1 MNEQMQ
7 KQFHKRQYPLVRY
20 LGLLLAVALL
30 FTGVTFARYATN
42 SNIAASIGIAAFD
55 VDYTIEGINSTTF
68 GNMDYW
74 QSSGGAWLEQ
84 GAGSAR
90 TVRIQFTNNGG
101 VAVQP
106 TLRLSGPADFW
117 ENIALQIAQGTTATA
132 ESGSGGQVDA
142 SSAFA
147 GESISTQYVI
157 ADLLRER
164 EGGVNVGG
172 DSPAAGEETHNYTY
186 NDYINW
192 DTDNWD
198 TEPANGATQDQEGVC
213 VFDTAFS
220 DQFGQRE
227 SSNYGM
233 IGEKLQMEGGFRL
246 SADGTKFE
254 KDTLTATRTEK
265 YYKDTDGTITEVPEG
280 ERYPMTMTIK
290 AEMRTVKYS
299 VGYARKEGNHGLPAL
314 YLDCKKYM
322 PYYTIEIKADRLVL
336 APKGKEGDTKTV
348 ILFMT
353 WTNSVTPAELSDNVQ
368 IEPGSAEGSTEEPKI
383 NYMTNLL
390 DSGGELYD
398 KDKKLVTT
406 VLGYHFNDTAV
417 PVCDKEGNP
426 IDENGD
432 PATTTVRITNTFGES
447 GISSTSYE
455 HIASL
460 SGDDSPFPHLMK
472 QHSGTIYR
480 CSNTD
485 APTYVNID
493 NITKEVDASTVAYD
507 MSEAEDGVTRT
518 YTVASEIGYTTDFR
532 VVLEQAS
539 EAPAAQQP

>member
-7 KQFHKRQYPLVRY
+7 KQFHKRQYPLARY

-55 VDYTIEGINSTTF
+55 VKYTIEGINSTTF

-90 TVRIQFTNNGG
+90 TVRIQFNNKGG

-117 ENIALQIAQGTTATA
+117 ENIALQIALGDDAGGTF
-132 ESGSGGQVDA
+132 A
-142 SSAFA
+142 SDSL
-147 GESISTQYVI
+147 STQYVL
-157 ADLLRER
+157 ADLLRVR
-164 EGGVNVGG
+164 TGGVNVDGKT
-172 DSPAAGEETHNYTY
+172 PAAGEETHNYTY

-220 DQFGQRE
+220 DQFGQLGIGQDEQLLGETLQMSGGINADGSGTVTAVRE
-227 SSNYGM
+227 SKYGAS
-233 IGEKLQMEGGFRL
+233 GDL
-246 SADGTKFE
+246 D
-254 KDTLTATRTEK
+254 
-265 YYKDTDGTITEVPEG
+265 ITNAG
-280 ERYPMTMTIK
+280 MTMTIK
-290 AEMRTVKYS
+290 AEMREVEYS
-299 VGYARKEGNHGLPAL
+299 VGYARRDSSGGLPAL
-314 YLDCKKYM
+314 YLDCSKEM
-322 PYYTIEIKADRLVL
+322 LYYTIDIEADRLLL
-336 APKGKEGDTKTV
+336 APKGEEGDTKTV

-353 WTNSVTPAELSDNVQ
+353 WTNSVAPVELTDDVKVYDEKMEGLLKTGGYLDNSKS
-368 IEPGSAEGSTEEPKI
+368 IE
-383 NYMTNLL
+383 
-390 DSGGELYD
+390 
-398 KDKKLVTT
+398 
-406 VLGYHFNDTAV
+406 VLGYHFNQNGV
-417 PVCDKEGNP
+417 PECDASGNP
-426 IDENGD
+426 IVENGA
-432 PATTTVRITNTFGES
+432 PVTTTVRITNTFGES
-447 GISSTSYE
+447 GPTYE

-460 SGDDSPFPHLMK
+460 SGDDSPFAHPMEWYADV
-472 QHSGTIYR
+472 QIDQTNSGTIYK
-480 CSNTD
+480 CSNTGT
-485 APTYVNID
+485 ATTYVNLSGVP
-493 NITKEVDASTVAYD
+493 TTVDASTVAYD

>member
-90 TVRIQFTNNGG
+90 TVRIQFKNNGG

-106 TLRLSGPADFW
+106 TLRLSGPAAFW
-117 ENIALQIAQGTTATA
+117 ENIALQLALGDDVGGTF
-132 ESGSGGQVDA
+132 A
-142 SSAFA
+142 SASL
-147 GESISTQYVI
+147 STQYVI
-157 ADLLRER
+157 ADLLRVR
-164 EGGVNVGG
+164 GNGTAMGG
-172 DSPAAGEETHNYTY
+172 ETHNYTY
-186 NDYINW
+186 GSYIDW
-192 DTDNWD
+192 DAQSS
-198 TEPANGATQDQEGVC
+198 ANEAKEGV
-213 VFDTAFS
+213 FNTEFS
-220 DQFGQRE
+220 DQFGQLGYTGAGQDE
-227 SSNYGM
+227 QLL
-233 IGEKLQMEGGFRL
+233 GETLQMSGSMQASGG
-246 SADGTKFE
+246 SV
-254 KDTLTATRTEK
+254 TAERVSK
-265 YYKDTDGTITEVPEG
+265 YDENEEIIDFAAL
-280 ERYPMTMTIK
+280 TMTITGTTTK
-290 AEMRTVKYS
+290 EEKYS
-299 VGYARKEGNHGLPAL
+299 VGYARRDSSGGLPAL
-314 YLDCKKYM
+314 YLDCSKEM
-322 PYYTIEIKADRLVL
+322 LYYTIDIEADRLLL
-336 APKGKEGDTKTV
+336 APKGEEGDTKTV

-353 WTNSVTPAELSDNVQ
+353 WTNSVAPVELTDAVQ
-368 IEPGSAEGSTEEPKI
+368 I
-383 NYMTNLL
+383 
-390 DSGGELYD
+390 D
-398 KDKKLVTT
+398 KDKMTELLASGGMLTDNANKNVAE
-406 VLGYHFNDTAV
+406 VLGYHFNDNAV
-417 PVCDKEGNP
+417 PVC
-426 IDENGD
+426 IENGS
-432 PATTTVRITNTFGES
+432 PIIEENGEPQLTTVRITNTFGES

-480 CSNTD
+480 CSN
-485 APTYVNID
+485 AKPTVYVDISKIKSTID
-493 NITKEVDASTVAYD
+493 PSTIAMA
-507 MSEAEDGVTRT
+507 MSDDGTSLN
-518 YTVASEIGYTTDFR
+518 YTVATEIGYTTDFR

>member
-42 SNIAASIGIAAFD
+42 TNIPASVGIAAFD

-90 TVRIQFTNNGG
+90 TVRIQFNNKGG

-106 TLRLSGPADFW
+106 TLRLSGPAAFW
-117 ENIALQIAQGTTATA
+117 ENIALQLALGDNVGGTF
-132 ESGSGGQVDA
+132 A
-142 SSAFA
+142 SASL
-147 GESISTQYVI
+147 STQYVI

-164 EGGVNVGG
+164 GGGVNVDGET
-172 DSPAAGEETHNYTY
+172 PAADEEKHNYTY
-186 NDYINW
+186 SDYIQW
-192 DTDNWD
+192 STSS
-198 TEPANGATQDQEGVC
+198 TENGAEKG
-213 VFDTAFS
+213 VFDTKFS
-220 DQFGQRE
+220 DQFGQLGYAGAGQDE
-227 SSNYGM
+227 QLL
-233 IGEKLQMEGGFRL
+233 GETLRMSGSMQASGGSVTAERL
-246 SADGTKFE
+246 SKYDENEE
-254 KDTLTATRTEK
+254 KIDFAAL
-265 YYKDTDGTITEVPEG
+265 
-280 ERYPMTMTIK
+280 TMTITGTTKK
-290 AEMRTVKYS
+290 AEQYS
-299 VGYARKEGNHGLPAL
+299 VGYARRDSSGGLPAL
-314 YLDCKKYM
+314 YLDCQKSM

-336 APKGKEGDTKTV
+336 KPRETKTV

-353 WTNSVTPAELSDNVQ
+353 WTNSVAPAELTDQVKVDKKDWETLLKKGGSLSDT
-368 IEPGSAEGSTEEPKI
+368 S
-383 NYMTNLL
+383 
-390 DSGGELYD
+390 D
-398 KDKKLVTT
+398 KDVAA
-406 VLGYHFNDTAV
+406 VLGYHFNQNGV
-417 PVCDKEGNP
+417 PECDASGNP

-480 CSNTD
+480 CSN
-485 APTYVNID
+485 AKPTAYVDISKIKSTID
-493 NITKEVDASTVAYD
+493 QSTIAMA
-507 MSEAEDGVTRT
+507 MSDNGTSLD
-518 YTVASEIGYTTDFR
+518 YTVATEIGYTTDFR

>member
-42 SNIAASIGIAAFD
+42 SGIAASVGIAAFD
-55 VDYTIEGINSTTF
+55 VDYTIEGVNSTTF

-106 TLRLSGPADFW
+106 TLRLSGPAAFW
-117 ENIALQIAQGTTATA
+117 ENIALQLALGDGDDVGGTF
-132 ESGSGGQVDA
+132 A
-142 SSAFA
+142 SASL
-147 GESISTQYVI
+147 STQYVI
-157 ADLLRER
+157 ADLLRVR
-164 EGGVNVGG
+164 TGGVNVDGKT
-172 DSPAAGEETHNYTY
+172 PAAGEETHNYTY

-220 DQFGQRE
+220 DQFGQLGIGQDEQLLGETLQMSGGINADGSGTVTAVRE
-227 SSNYGM
+227 SKYGAS
-233 IGEKLQMEGGFRL
+233 GDL
-246 SADGTKFE
+246 D
-254 KDTLTATRTEK
+254 
-265 YYKDTDGTITEVPEG
+265 ITNAG
-280 ERYPMTMTIK
+280 MTMTIK

-299 VGYARKEGNHGLPAL
+299 VGYARRDSHGGLPAL
-314 YLDCKKYM
+314 YLDCQKSM

-336 APKGKEGDTKTV
+336 KPRETKTV

-353 WTNSVTPAELSDNVQ
+353 WTNSVAPVELTEQVRVSGWKDLLEKGGSLSDT
-368 IEPGSAEGSTEEPKI
+368 EG
-383 NYMTNLL
+383 
-390 DSGGELYD
+390 
-398 KDKKLVTT
+398 KKVAD
-406 VLGYHFNDTAV
+406 VLGYHFNTSGV
-417 PVCDKEGNP
+417 PVVQQNEEGKW
-426 IDENGD
+426 EKTGE
-432 PATTTVRITNTFGES
+432 TTTVCVTNTFGES

-460 SGDDSPFPHLMK
+460 SEDDSPFPHSME
-472 QHSGTIYR
+472 QQPDDDNIYG
-480 CSNTD
+480 CSNAD
-485 APTYVNID
+485 PVYVDIENIEKTID
-493 NITKEVDASTVAYD
+493 PSTIAMAMSDDGTTRNYAVA
-507 MSEAEDGVTRT
+507 T
-518 YTVASEIGYTTDFR
+518 EIGYTADFR

>member
-7 KQFHKRQYPLVRY
+7 KQFHRRQYPLVRY

-42 SNIAASIGIAAFD
+42 TNIPASVGIAAFD

-74 QSSGGAWLEQ
+74 QSSGGTWLAQ

-90 TVRIQFTNNGG
+90 TVRIQFKNNGG

-106 TLRLSGPADFW
+106 TLRLSGPAAFW
-117 ENIALQIAQGTTATA
+117 ENIALQLALGDDVGGTF
-132 ESGSGGQVDA
+132 A
-142 SSAFA
+142 SASL
-147 GESISTQYVI
+147 STQYVI
-157 ADLLRER
+157 ADLLRVR
-164 EGGVNVGG
+164 GGGVNVDGET
-172 DSPAAGEETHNYTY
+172 PAAGEETHNYTY

-227 SSNYGM
+227 SSDYGM
-233 IGEKLQMEGGFRL
+233 IGETLKMSGGFQL
-246 SADGTKFE
+246 SDDEPKFE

-299 VGYARKEGNHGLPAL
+299 VGYARRDSSGGLPAL
-314 YLDCKKYM
+314 YLDCQKSM

-336 APKGKEGDTKTV
+336 KPGETKTV

-353 WTNSVTPAELSDNVQ
+353 WTNSVAPAELTDQVKVDKKDWETLLKKGGSLSDT
-368 IEPGSAEGSTEEPKI
+368 S
-383 NYMTNLL
+383 
-390 DSGGELYD
+390 D
-398 KDKKLVTT
+398 KDVAA
-406 VLGYHFNDTAV
+406 VLGYHFNTSGV
-417 PVCDKEGNP
+417 PVVQQNEEDAWEETG
-426 IDENGD
+426 E
-432 PATTTVRITNTFGES
+432 TTTVRITNTFGES

-472 QHSGTIYR
+472 QHSGTIYK
-480 CSNTD
+480 CSN
-485 APTYVNID
+485 AKPTAYVDISKIKSTID
-493 NITKEVDASTVAYD
+493 QSTIAMA
-507 MSEAEDGVTRT
+507 MSDNGTSLD
-518 YTVASEIGYTTDFR
+518 YTVATEIGYTTDFR

>member
-55 VDYTIEGINSTTF
+55 VDYTIEGVNSTTF

-74 QSSGGAWLEQ
+74 QSSGGTWLEQ

-117 ENIALQIAQGTTATA
+117 ENIALQIAQGTTS
-132 ESGSGGQVDA
+132 ESGSGEQVDA

-147 GESISTQYVI
+147 GESISTQYVF
-157 ADLLRER
+157 ADLLRVR
-164 EGGVNVGG
+164 TGGVNVDGKN
-172 DSPAAGEETHNYTY
+172 PAAGEETHNYTY

-213 VFDTAFS
+213 VFDTKFS

-233 IGEKLQMEGGFRL
+233 IGEKLQMNGGFQL
-246 SADGTKFE
+246 STDGTKFE

-265 YYKDTDGTITEVPEG
+265 YYKDTDGTITEVPED

-290 AEMRTVKYS
+290 AEMRTVEYS

-314 YLDCKKYM
+314 YLDCQKIM

-336 APKGKEGDTKTV
+336 APGETKTV

-353 WTNSVTPAELSDNVQ
+353 WTNSSAPAELTDNVQ
-368 IEPGSAEGSTEEPKI
+368 IDQTKMEQLLRSSGSLTDNA
-383 NYMTNLL
+383 N
-390 DSGGELYD
+390 
-398 KDKKLVTT
+398 KDVSE
-406 VLGYHFNDTAV
+406 VLGYHFNDNAV
-417 PVCDKEGNP
+417 PVCNEYGTP
-426 IDENGD
+426 IVENGE
-432 PATTTVRITNTFGES
+432 PQRTTVRITNTFGAG
-447 GISSTSYE
+447 GISTSYE

-460 SGDDSPFPHLMK
+460 SGDDSPFAHPMESHG
-472 QHSGTIYR
+472 GTIYK
-480 CSNTD
+480 CSNAD
-485 APTYVNID
+485 EPIYVNLSGVP
-493 NITKEVDASTVAYD
+493 TTVDASTVAYD
-507 MSEAEDGVTRT
+507 MSETGTERT

-539 EAPAAQQP
+539 EVPAAQQP

>member
-20 LGLLLAVALL
+20 LSLLLAVALL

-55 VDYTIEGINSTTF
+55 VKYTIEGVNSTTF

-74 QSSGGAWLEQ
+74 QSSGGTWLAQ

-90 TVRIQFTNNGG
+90 TVRIQFKNNGG

-117 ENIALQIAQGTTATA
+117 ENIALQLALGDDVGGTF
-132 ESGSGGQVDA
+132 A
-142 SSAFA
+142 SSNL
-147 GESISTQYVI
+147 STQYVI
-157 ADLLRER
+157 ADLLRVR
-164 EGGVNVGG
+164 EGGTTMG
-172 DSPAAGEETHNYTY
+172 DETHNYTY
-186 NDYINW
+186 GSYIDW
-192 DTDNWD
+192 AAQ
-198 TEPANGATQDQEGVC
+198 PSANGATGGV
-213 VFDTAFS
+213 FNTEFS
-220 DQFGQRE
+220 DQFGQLG
-227 SSNYGM
+227 YTGTGQ
-233 IGEKLQMEGGFRL
+233 GEQLLGETLQMSGSMQASGGSVTAERL
-246 SADGTKFE
+246 SKYDENEE
-254 KDTLTATRTEK
+254 KIDFAAL
-265 YYKDTDGTITEVPEG
+265 
-280 ERYPMTMTIK
+280 TMTITGTTKK
-290 AEMRTVKYS
+290 AEQYS
-299 VGYARKEGNHGLPAL
+299 VGYARRDSSGGLPAL
-314 YLDCKKYM
+314 YLDCQKSM

-336 APKGKEGDTKTV
+336 KPRETKTV

-353 WTNSVTPAELSDNVQ
+353 WTNSVAPAELSDNVQ
-368 IEPGSAEGSTEEPKI
+368 IEPGSAEGSTEESKI

-417 PVCDKEGNP
+417 PVCDKAGKP
-426 IDENGD
+426 ISENGA
-432 PATTTVRITNTFGES
+432 PQLPTVRITNTFGES
-447 GISSTSYE
+447 GISTSYE

-460 SGDDSPFPHLMK
+460 SGDDSPFAHPMVYSK
-472 QHSGTIYR
+472 TIDNKTIYE
-480 CSNTD
+480 CSNTGT
-485 APTYVNID
+485 ATTYVDIN

-507 MSEAEDGVTRT
+507 MSETGTERT

-539 EAPAAQQP
+539 EVPAAQQP

>member
-42 SNIAASIGIAAFD
+42 SGIAASVGIAAFD
-55 VDYTIEGINSTTF
+55 VDYTIEGVNSTTF

-106 TLRLSGPADFW
+106 TLRLSGPAAFW
-117 ENIALQIAQGTTATA
+117 ENIALQLALGDGDDVGGTF
-132 ESGSGGQVDA
+132 A
-142 SSAFA
+142 SASL
-147 GESISTQYVI
+147 STQYVI
-157 ADLLRER
+157 ADLLRVR
-164 EGGVNVGG
+164 TGGVNVDGKT
-172 DSPAAGEETHNYTY
+172 PAAGEETHNYTY

-220 DQFGQRE
+220 DQFGQLGYAGAGQDE
-227 SSNYGM
+227 QLL
-233 IGEKLQMEGGFRL
+233 GETLQMSGSMQASGG
-246 SADGTKFE
+246 SV
-254 KDTLTATRTEK
+254 TAERASK
-265 YYKDTDGTITEVPEG
+265 YDENGAISDVAAL
-280 ERYPMTMTIK
+280 TMTITGTTK
-290 AEMRTVKYS
+290 AEQYS
-299 VGYARKEGNHGLPAL
+299 VGYARRDSHGGLPAL
-314 YLDCKKYM
+314 YLDCQKEM
-322 PYYTIEIKADRLVL
+322 LYYTIDIEAEALTVPAGGSIS
-336 APKGKEGDTKTV
+336 V

-353 WTNSVTPAELSDNVQ
+353 WTNSVAPVELTDAVQ
-368 IEPGSAEGSTEEPKI
+368 IDKEKMTELLAPGGMLTDNANKNVAE
-383 NYMTNLL
+383 
-390 DSGGELYD
+390 
-398 KDKKLVTT
+398 
-406 VLGYHFNDTAV
+406 VLGYHFNDNAV
-417 PVCDKEGNP
+417 PVC
-426 IDENGD
+426 IENGS
-432 PATTTVRITNTFGES
+432 PIIEENGEQQLTTVRITNTFGES

-472 QHSGTIYR
+472 QHSETIYK
-480 CSNTD
+480 CSNTED
-485 APTYVNID
+485 EPTYVNLSGVP
-493 NITKEVDASTVAYD
+493 TTVDASTVAFD
-507 MSEAEDGVTRT
+507 MSKVDDGVTRT

>member
-42 SNIAASIGIAAFD
+42 TNIPASVGIAAFD
-55 VDYTIEGINSTTF
+55 VKYTIEGVNSTTF

-106 TLRLSGPADFW
+106 TLRLSGPAAFW
-117 ENIALQIAQGTTATA
+117 ENIALQLALGDDVGGTF
-132 ESGSGGQVDA
+132 A
-142 SSAFA
+142 SDSL
-147 GESISTQYVI
+147 STQYVL
-157 ADLLRER
+157 ADLLRVR
-164 EGGVNVGG
+164 TGGVNVDGKT
-172 DSPAAGEETHNYTY
+172 PAADEEKHNYTY
-186 NDYINW
+186 SDYIQW
-192 DTDNWD
+192 STSS
-198 TEPANGATQDQEGVC
+198 TENGAEKG
-213 VFDTAFS
+213 VFDTKFS
-220 DQFGQRE
+220 DQFGQLGYAGAGQDE
-227 SSNYGM
+227 QLL
-233 IGEKLQMEGGFRL
+233 GETLRMSGSMQASGGSVTAERL
-246 SADGTKFE
+246 SKYDENEE
-254 KDTLTATRTEK
+254 KIDFAAL
-265 YYKDTDGTITEVPEG
+265 
-280 ERYPMTMTIK
+280 TMTITGTTKK
-290 AEMRTVKYS
+290 AEQYS
-299 VGYARKEGNHGLPAL
+299 VGYARRDSSGGLPAL
-314 YLDCKKYM
+314 YLDCQKSM

-336 APKGKEGDTKTV
+336 KPRETKTV

-353 WTNSVTPAELSDNVQ
+353 WTNSVAPAELTDQVKVDKKDWETLLKKGGSLSDT
-368 IEPGSAEGSTEEPKI
+368 S
-383 NYMTNLL
+383 
-390 DSGGELYD
+390 D
-398 KDKKLVTT
+398 KDVAA
-406 VLGYHFNDTAV
+406 VLGYHFNQNGV
-417 PVCDKEGNP
+417 PECDASGNP

-480 CSNTD
+480 CSN
-485 APTYVNID
+485 AKPTAYVDISKIKSTID
-493 NITKEVDASTVAYD
+493 QSTIAMA
-507 MSEAEDGVTRT
+507 MSDNGTSLD
-518 YTVASEIGYTTDFR
+518 YTVATEIGYTTDFR

>member
-1 MNEQMQ
+1 M
-7 KQFHKRQYPLVRY
+7 RY

-42 SNIAASIGIAAFD
+42 SGIAASVGIAAFD

-90 TVRIQFTNNGG
+90 TVRIKFVNNGG

-106 TLRLSGPADFW
+106 TLRLSGPAAFW
-117 ENIALQIAQGTTATA
+117 ENIALQLAQGTTA
-132 ESGSGGQVDA
+132 ESGSDGQVNA

-164 EGGVNVGG
+164 EGGTAMGG
-172 DSPAAGEETHNYTY
+172 ETHNYTY
-186 NDYINW
+186 GSYIDWAAQPSAND
-192 DTDNWD
+192 
-198 TEPANGATQDQEGVC
+198 AKGG
-213 VFDTAFS
+213 VFDTIFS

-227 SSNYGM
+227 SSDYGM

-254 KDTLTATRTEK
+254 KNTLTATRTEK
-265 YYKDTDGTITEVPEG
+265 YYKDTDGTIKEVPEG

-290 AEMRTVKYS
+290 AEMRTTEKYS
-299 VGYARKEGNHGLPAL
+299 IGYSRRDSSGGLPAV
-314 YLDCKKYM
+314 YLDCQKSM

-336 APKGKEGDTKTV
+336 KPGETKTV

-353 WTNSVTPAELSDNVQ
+353 WTNSVAPVELTEQVRVSGWKDLLEKGGNLSD
-368 IEPGSAEGSTEEPKI
+368 T
-383 NYMTNLL
+383 
-390 DSGGELYD
+390 GGND
-398 KDKKLVTT
+398 VAA
-406 VLGYHFNDTAV
+406 VLGYHFNQNGV
-417 PVCDKEGNP
+417 PECDASGNP
-426 IDENGD
+426 IVENGA
-432 PATTTVRITNTFGES
+432 PVTTTVRVTNTFVAS
-447 GISSTSYE
+447 GVTTVYE
-455 HIASL
+455 HIATL
-460 SGDDSPFPHLMK
+460 AGEDSPFAHPME
-472 QHSGTIYR
+472 QMEQYGNIYK
-480 CSNTD
+480 CSN
-485 APTYVNID
+485 AEPTYVDIENIEKTID
-493 NITKEVDASTVAYD
+493 PSTIAMAMSDDGTTRNYAVA
-507 MSEAEDGVTRT
+507 T
-518 YTVASEIGYTTDFR
+518 EIGYTADFR

-539 EAPAAQQP
+539 ERP

>member
-42 SNIAASIGIAAFD
+42 SGIAASVGIAAFD

-74 QSSGGAWLEQ
+74 QSSGGTWLAQ

-90 TVRIQFTNNGG
+90 TVRIQFKNNGG

-106 TLRLSGPADFW
+106 TLRLSGPAAFW
-117 ENIALQIAQGTTATA
+117 ENIALQLALGDDVGGTF
-132 ESGSGGQVDA
+132 A
-142 SSAFA
+142 SDSL
-147 GESISTQYVI
+147 STQYVL
-157 ADLLRER
+157 ADLLRVR
-164 EGGVNVGG
+164 TGGVNVDGKT
-172 DSPAAGEETHNYTY
+172 PAAGEETHNYTY

-220 DQFGQRE
+220 DQFGQLGIGQDEQLLGETLQMSGGINADGSGTVTAVRE
-227 SSNYGM
+227 SKYGAS
-233 IGEKLQMEGGFRL
+233 GDL
-246 SADGTKFE
+246 D
-254 KDTLTATRTEK
+254 
-265 YYKDTDGTITEVPEG
+265 ITNAG
-280 ERYPMTMTIK
+280 MTMTIK
-290 AEMRTVKYS
+290 AEMRTTEKYS
-299 VGYARKEGNHGLPAL
+299 IGYSRRDSSGGLPAL
-314 YLDCKKYM
+314 YLDCQKSM

-336 APKGKEGDTKTV
+336 KPRETKTV

-353 WTNSVTPAELSDNVQ
+353 WTNSVAPAELTDQVKVYKKDWETLLQKGGSLSDTSGNNV
-368 IEPGSAEGSTEEPKI
+368 AA
-383 NYMTNLL
+383 
-390 DSGGELYD
+390 
-398 KDKKLVTT
+398 
-406 VLGYHFNDTAV
+406 VLGYHFNQNGV
-417 PVCDKEGNP
+417 PECDASGNP

-472 QHSGTIYR
+472 QHSETIYR
-480 CSNTD
+480 CSN
-485 APTYVNID
+485 AKPTVYVDISKIKSTID
-493 NITKEVDASTVAYD
+493 PSTIAMA
-507 MSEAEDGVTRT
+507 MSDNGTSLD
-518 YTVASEIGYTTDFR
+518 YTVATEIGYTTDFR

>member
-7 KQFHKRQYPLVRY
+7 KQFHRRQYPLVRY

-42 SNIAASIGIAAFD
+42 TNIPASVGIAAFD

-74 QSSGGAWLEQ
+74 QSSGGTWLAQ

-90 TVRIQFTNNGG
+90 TVRIQFKNNGG

-117 ENIALQIAQGTTATA
+117 ENIALQIAQGTTKTA
-132 ESGSGGQVDA
+132 SGSGEQVDA

-147 GESISTQYVI
+147 GESISTQYVF
-157 ADLLRER
+157 ADLLRVR

-213 VFDTAFS
+213 VFDTKFS

-233 IGEKLQMEGGFRL
+233 IGEKLQMSGGFQL
-246 SADGTKFE
+246 SDDEPKFE
-254 KDTLTATRTEK
+254 KDTLTVTRTEK
-265 YYKDTDGTITEVPEG
+265 YYKDTDGTITEVPED

-290 AEMRTVKYS
+290 AEMREVEYS

-314 YLDCKKYM
+314 YLDCQKSM

-336 APKGKEGDTKTV
+336 KPGETKTV

-417 PVCDKEGNP
+417 PVCDKEGKP
-426 IDENGD
+426 ISENGE
-432 PATTTVRITNTFGES
+432 PQLTTVRITNTFGES
-447 GISSTSYE
+447 GISTSYE

-460 SGDDSPFPHLMK
+460 SGDDSPFAHPME
-472 QHSGTIYR
+472 QHSGTIYK
-480 CSNTD
+480 CSNTGT
-485 APTYVNID
+485 ATTYVDIN

-539 EAPAAQQP
+539 EVPAAQQP

>member
-7 KQFHKRQYPLVRY
+7 KQFHRRQYPLVRY

-55 VDYTIEGINSTTF
+55 VKYTIEGVNSTTF

-74 QSSGGAWLEQ
+74 QSSGGTWLAQ

-90 TVRIQFTNNGG
+90 TVRIKFNNKGD

-106 TLRLSGPADFW
+106 TLRLSGPAAFW
-117 ENIALQIAQGTTATA
+117 ENIALQIAQGTTKTA
-132 ESGSGGQVDA
+132 SGSGEQVDA

-147 GESISTQYVI
+147 GESISTQYVF
-157 ADLLRER
+157 ADLIKKRV
-164 EGGVNVGG
+164 EGSGTTLK
-172 DSPAAGEETHNYTY
+172 DETHNYEY
-186 NDYINW
+186 EDYRSW
-192 DTDNWD
+192 
-198 TEPANGATQDQEGVC
+198 NGEE
-213 VFDTAFS
+213 FDTINS

-227 SSNYGM
+227 SSDHGM
-233 IGEKLQMEGGFRL
+233 IGETLKMSGGIN
-246 SADGTKFE
+246 
-254 KDTLTATRTEK
+254 
-265 YYKDTDGTITEVPEG
+265 TDGSGTVTAVRESKYGASGDLDITNAG
-280 ERYPMTMTIK
+280 MTMTIK
-290 AEMRTVKYS
+290 AEMREVEYS

-314 YLDCKKYM
+314 YLDCKKEM
-322 PYYTIEIKADRLVL
+322 LYYTIDIEAEALTVPAGESIS
-336 APKGKEGDTKTV
+336 V

-353 WTNSVTPAELSDNVQ
+353 WTNSVAPAELTDQVKVYKKDWETLLKKGGSLSDT
-368 IEPGSAEGSTEEPKI
+368 S
-383 NYMTNLL
+383 
-390 DSGGELYD
+390 D
-398 KDKKLVTT
+398 KDVAA
-406 VLGYHFNDTAV
+406 VLGYHFNTSGV
-417 PVCDKEGNP
+417 PVVQQNEEDTWEETG
-426 IDENGD
+426 E
-432 PATTTVRITNTFGES
+432 TTTVRITNTFGES

-480 CSNTD
+480 CSN
-485 APTYVNID
+485 AKPTAYVDISKIKSTID
-493 NITKEVDASTVAYD
+493 QSTIAMA
-507 MSEAEDGVTRT
+507 MSDNGTSLD
-518 YTVASEIGYTTDFR
+518 YTVATEIGYTTDFR

>member
-7 KQFHKRQYPLVRY
+7 KQFHRRQYPLVRY

-42 SNIAASIGIAAFD
+42 SDIAASVGIAAFD

-90 TVRIQFTNNGG
+90 TVRIKFNNKGG

-106 TLRLSGPADFW
+106 TLRLSGPAAFW
-117 ENIALQIAQGTTATA
+117 ENIALQLALGDNVGGTF
-132 ESGSGGQVDA
+132 A
-142 SSAFA
+142 SASL
-147 GESISTQYVI
+147 STQYVI

-164 EGGVNVGG
+164 GGGTTMG
-172 DSPAAGEETHNYTY
+172 DETHNYTY
-186 NDYINW
+186 GSYIDW
-192 DTDNWD
+192 AAQSS
-198 TEPANGATQDQEGVC
+198 ANEATGGE
-213 VFDTAFS
+213 FDTKFS

-227 SSNYGM
+227 SSDYGM
-233 IGEKLQMEGGFRL
+233 IGETLQMSGSMQASGGSVTAERL
-246 SADGTKFE
+246 SKYDENEE
-254 KDTLTATRTEK
+254 KIDFAAL
-265 YYKDTDGTITEVPEG
+265 
-280 ERYPMTMTIK
+280 TMTITGTTKK
-290 AEMRTVKYS
+290 AEQYS
-299 VGYARKEGNHGLPAL
+299 VGYARRDSSGGLPAL
-314 YLDCKKYM
+314 YLDCQKSM

-336 APKGKEGDTKTV
+336 KPRETKTV

-353 WTNSVTPAELSDNVQ
+353 WTNSVAPAELTDQVKVDKKDWETLLKKGGSLSDT
-368 IEPGSAEGSTEEPKI
+368 S
-383 NYMTNLL
+383 
-390 DSGGELYD
+390 D
-398 KDKKLVTT
+398 KDVAA
-406 VLGYHFNDTAV
+406 VLGYHFNQNGV
-417 PVCDKEGNP
+417 PECDASGNP

-480 CSNTD
+480 CSN
-485 APTYVNID
+485 AKPTAYVDISKIKSTID
-493 NITKEVDASTVAYD
+493 QSTIAMA
-507 MSEAEDGVTRT
+507 MSDNGTSLD
-518 YTVASEIGYTTDFR
+518 YTVATEIGYTTDFR

>member
-7 KQFHKRQYPLVRY
+7 KQFHRRQYPLVRY

-42 SNIAASIGIAAFD
+42 TNIPASVGIAAFD

-74 QSSGGAWLEQ
+74 QSSGGTWLAQ

-90 TVRIQFTNNGG
+90 TVRIQFKNNGG

-106 TLRLSGPADFW
+106 TLRLSGPAAFW
-117 ENIALQIAQGTTATA
+117 ENIALQLAQGTVAT
-132 ESGSGGQVDA
+132 ESGSDGQVDA

-147 GESISTQYVI
+147 GESISTQYVF
-157 ADLLRER
+157 ADLIKKRVKGSGTTLN
-164 EGGVNVGG
+164 G
-172 DSPAAGEETHNYTY
+172 ETHNYEY
-186 NDYINW
+186 EGYRSW
-192 DTDNWD
+192 
-198 TEPANGATQDQEGVC
+198 NGEE
-213 VFDTAFS
+213 FDTINS

-227 SSNYGM
+227 SSDHGM
-233 IGEKLQMEGGFRL
+233 IGETLKMSGGIN
-246 SADGTKFE
+246 ADGSGTVTAVRESKYDENEE
-254 KDTLTATRTEK
+254 KIDFAAL
-265 YYKDTDGTITEVPEG
+265 
-280 ERYPMTMTIK
+280 TMTITGTTKK
-290 AEMRTVKYS
+290 AEQYS
-299 VGYARKEGNHGLPAL
+299 VGYARRDSSGGLPAL
-314 YLDCKKYM
+314 YLDCQKSM

-336 APKGKEGDTKTV
+336 KPRETKTV

-353 WTNSVTPAELSDNVQ
+353 WTNSVAPAELTDQVKVYKKDWETLLKKGGSLSDT
-368 IEPGSAEGSTEEPKI
+368 S
-383 NYMTNLL
+383 
-390 DSGGELYD
+390 D
-398 KDKKLVTT
+398 KDVAA
-406 VLGYHFNDTAV
+406 VLGYHFNTSGV
-417 PVCDKEGNP
+417 PVVQQNEEDTWEETG
-426 IDENGD
+426 E
-432 PATTTVRITNTFGES
+432 TTTVRITNTFGES

-480 CSNTD
+480 CSN
-485 APTYVNID
+485 AKPTAYVDISKIKSTID
-493 NITKEVDASTVAYD
+493 QSTIAMA
-507 MSEAEDGVTRT
+507 MSDNGTSLD
-518 YTVASEIGYTTDFR
+518 YTVATEIGYTTDFR

>member
-7 KQFHKRQYPLVRY
+7 KQFHKRQYPLARY

-55 VDYTIEGINSTTF
+55 VKYTIEGVNSTTF

-74 QSSGGAWLEQ
+74 QSSGGTWLEQ

-90 TVRIQFTNNGG
+90 TVRIQFTNYGD

-117 ENIALQIAQGTTATA
+117 ENIALQIALGDDAGGTF
-132 ESGSGGQVDA
+132 A
-142 SSAFA
+142 SDSL
-147 GESISTQYVI
+147 STQYVL
-157 ADLLRER
+157 ADLLRVR
-164 EGGVNVGG
+164 TGGVNVDGKT
-172 DSPAAGEETHNYTY
+172 PAAGEETHNYTY

-220 DQFGQRE
+220 DQFGQL
-227 SSNYGM
+227 G
-233 IGEKLQMEGGFRL
+233 IGQDEQLLGETLQMSGSMQASGGSVTAERL
-246 SADGTKFE
+246 SKYDENEE
-254 KDTLTATRTEK
+254 KIDFAAL
-265 YYKDTDGTITEVPEG
+265 
-280 ERYPMTMTIK
+280 TMTITGTTKK
-290 AEMRTVKYS
+290 AEQYS
-299 VGYARKEGNHGLPAL
+299 VGYARRDSSGGLPAL
-314 YLDCKKYM
+314 YLDCQKSM

-336 APKGKEGDTKTV
+336 KPRETKTV

-353 WTNSVTPAELSDNVQ
+353 WTNSVAPAELTDQVKVDKKDWETLLKKGGSLSDT
-368 IEPGSAEGSTEEPKI
+368 S
-383 NYMTNLL
+383 
-390 DSGGELYD
+390 D
-398 KDKKLVTT
+398 KDVAA
-406 VLGYHFNDTAV
+406 VLGYHFNQNGV
-417 PVCDKEGNP
+417 PECDASGNP

-480 CSNTD
+480 CSN
-485 APTYVNID
+485 AKPTAYVDISKIKSTID
-493 NITKEVDASTVAYD
+493 QSTIAMA
-507 MSEAEDGVTRT
+507 MSDNGTSLD
-518 YTVASEIGYTTDFR
+518 YTVATEIGYTTDFR